1 MSPRDGGAVPAPG
14 FTARLLEHPAR
25 LLTLA
30 FTGVI
35 SLGALLLML
44 PIATQ
49 SRVSASPLTALFT
62 STSATCVTG
71 LIVEDT
77 ATYWSGFGQV
87 VILALIQVGGFGIM
101 TMTSLLVIVVARRIG
116 LRQRLVAQAE
126 TGAVEI
132 GDVRRILRGVAVFTL
147 VFEVAAT
154 VLLAARFYFAYD
166 ESPGRAL
173 YLGLFH
179 AVSAFN
185 NAGFAL
191 FSDNLIGFV
200 SDPWVLMTITVAFIV
215 GGLGFPV
222 LLELR
227 RSFRRPAAWSVHTKL
242 TLATTGILAVAGI
255 VLITAF
261 EWTNPG
267 TLGPM
272 RLSDKLWAGAF
283 SGLTPRTVGFN
294 VIDYGLVNEPSQL
307 VTIVLMFIGGG
318 SASTAGG
325 IKVTTFALLGFVI
338 LSELRGE
345 PEVTIFRRR
354 SSPRT
359 QRRALAVALLAVAA
373 VAIGAMVLV
382 LVTPEPLTVSLFEA
396 TSAFGTVGLSTEPLD
411 VPAPGRLVLI
421 ALMLIGRLGPWT
433 LGAAIVLRR
442 RRRLFRY
449 PEEGPII
456 G

>member
-1 MSPRDGGAVPAPG
+1 VSPRDGGAVPAPR
-14 FTARLLEHPAR
+14 FAARLLEHPAR
-25 LLTLA
+25 LLVLA

-35 SLGALLLML
+35 SIGALLLML
-44 PIATQ
+44 PIATEA
-49 SRVSASPLTALFT
+49 RVAASPLTALFT

-71 LIVEDT
+71 LVLEDT
-77 ATYWSGFGQV
+77 GTYWSGFGQG

-126 TGAVEI
+126 TGAVDI
-132 GDVRRILRGVAVFTL
+132 GDVRQILRGVAAFTL
-147 VFEVAAT
+147 VFEVSAT
-154 VLLAARFYFAYD
+154 VLLAARFFWVYD

-173 YLGLFH
+173 YLGVFH

-191 FSDNLIGFV
+191 FSDSLTGFV
-200 SDPWVLMTITVAFIV
+200 SDPWILVTIIVAFIV

-242 TLATTGILAVAGI
+242 TLATTAVLAVGGI
-255 VLITAF
+255 VLITVF

-272 RLSDKLWAGAF
+272 SLADKLWAGAF

-294 VIDYGLVNEPSQL
+294 VIDYGVVNEPSQL

-345 PEVTIFRRR
+345 PEVTLFRRR

-396 TSAFGTVGLSTEPLD
+396 TSAFGTVGLSTEPVD

>member
-1 MSPRDGGAVPAPG
+1 VGRVEPPPWLSRN
-14 FTARLLEHPAR
+14 LLEHPAR

-30 FTGVI
+30 FSGVI
-35 SLGALLLML
+35 AIGTLLLML

-49 SRVSASPLTALFT
+49 DRVSAGPLSALFT

-77 ATYWSGFGQV
+77 PNYWSGFGQG

-126 TGAVEI
+126 TGAVDI
-132 GDVRRILRGVAVFTL
+132 GDVRRILRGVAAFTL
-147 VFEVAAT
+147 VFEGAAT
-154 VLLAARFYFAYD
+154 ILLATRFWWTYD
-166 ESPGRAL
+166 ESLPRAL

-191 FSDNLIGFV
+191 FSDSLISFV
-200 SDPWVLMTITVAFIV
+200 SDPWILLTIMAAFV
-215 GGLGFPV
+215 MGGLGFPV

-227 RSFRRPAAWSVHTKL
+227 RAWRRPVSWSVHTKL
-242 TLATTGILAVAGI
+242 TLVTTGILFVGGI
-255 VLITAF
+255 VLITVF

-267 TLGPM
+267 TLGP
-272 RLSDKLWAGAF
+272 LSTTDKVWAGIF
-283 SGLTPRTVGFN
+283 SGATPRTVGFN
-294 VIDYGLVNEPSQL
+294 VVDYGLMNEPSLL

-345 PEVTIFRRR
+345 PEVNLFRRR

-359 QRRALAVALLAVAA
+359 QRRALTVALLAVAA

-382 LVTPEPLTVSLFEA
+382 LVSPEPLVTSLFEA
-396 TSAFGTVGLSTEPLD
+396 TSAFGTVGLSTEPPGI
-411 VPAPGRLVLI
+411 PAPGKLVLI
-421 ALMLIGRLGPWT
+421 VLMLIGRLGPWT

-442 RRRLFRY
+442 RRLLYRY

>member
-1 MSPRDGGAVPAPG
+1 MEQVSVG
-14 FTARLLEHPAR
+14 TKLSEHPTR
-25 LLTLA
+25 LLTTA
-30 FTGVI
+30 FMGVI
-35 SLGALLLML
+35 ALGTLLLSL

-49 SRVSASPLTALFT
+49 TRVAASPLTALFT

-71 LIVEDT
+71 LIIEDT
-77 ATYWSGFGQV
+77 PEYWSGFGQG

-101 TMTSLLVIVVARRIG
+101 TMTSLLVIVLARRIG
-116 LRQRLVAQAE
+116 LRQRMVAQTE
-126 TGAVEI
+126 TGAVDI
-132 GDVRRILRGVAVFTL
+132 GDVRRILRGVAFFTV
-147 VFEVAAT
+147 VFECAAM
-154 VLLAARFYFAYD
+154 VLLAGRFFLAYD
-166 ESPGRAL
+166 ESIWQSL

-179 AVSAFN
+179 SISAFN

-191 FSDNLIGFV
+191 FSDSLTPFAA
-200 SDPWVLMTITVAFIV
+200 DPWILTTVMAAFVL

-227 RSFRRPAAWSVHTKL
+227 RSFRSPRTWSVHTKL
-242 TLATTGILAVAGI
+242 TLVMTAVLAVVGI
-255 VLITAF
+255 VLITGV

-267 TLGPM
+267 TLGP
-272 RLSDKLWAGAF
+272 LSAGDKLWSGAF

-294 VIDYGLVNEPSQL
+294 VIDYGQMTEPGL
-307 VTIVLMFIGGG
+307 LITIALMFIGGG

-345 PEVTIFRRR
+345 PEVTMFRRR

-373 VAIGAMVLV
+373 VGVGAMVLV
-382 LVTPEPLTVSLFEA
+382 MLTPEPLAASLFEA
-396 TSAFGTVGLSTEPLD
+396 TSAFGTVGLSTGIPA
-411 VPAPGRLVLI
+411 VPAPGKLVLI
-421 ALMLIGRLGPWT
+421 VLMLIGRLGPWT